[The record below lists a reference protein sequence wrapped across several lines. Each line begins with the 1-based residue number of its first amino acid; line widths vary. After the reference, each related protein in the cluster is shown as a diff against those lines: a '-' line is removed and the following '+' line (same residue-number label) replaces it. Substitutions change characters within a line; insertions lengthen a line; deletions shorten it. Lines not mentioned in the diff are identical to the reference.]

1 MVYRS
6 TLPGPDMIQCLKW
19 ILTNASSSPIGDIH
33 FLLTDALVFLT
44 CVMVLQT
51 FEMLF
56 LLADLGLCVNE
67 LFFSTRLLKWF

>member
-6 TLPGPDMIQCLKW
+6 ALPGPDMIQCLKW
-19 ILTNASSSPIGDIH
+19 ILTNASSSPVGDIH

-56 LLADLGLCVNE
+56 LLADSGLCVNE
-67 LFFSTRLLKWF
+67 LFFPHAY